1 MRVSCV
7 RLRSTVLTH
16 PFCRAVF
23 LQQAALVLIGVPL
36 LWVWGPLLSLGVRLL
51 AFVRLSEMEGERD
64 NAVERD
70 GGLCRRTGGGEC
82 FQEEIYT
89 D

>member
-7 RLRSTVLTH
+7 RLRSTVLAH

-23 LQQAALVLIGVPL
+23 LQQAALVLIGVPPAR
-36 LWVWGPLLSLGVRLL
+36 VWGPLLGLGVRLL
-51 AFVRLSEMEGERD
+51 AFVRLSEVEGERD

-70 GGLCRRTGGGEC
+70 GGLCRRTGEGE
-82 FQEEIYT
+82 
-89 D
+89 